1 MTQGA
6 KCCAGDAPVMHG
18 TVAVASNA
26 NRSTRF
32 AHGTVVAT
40 AARYGSAGTG
50 ALGGTLFSLSS
61 LWFLSRLGDQPHYW
75 SEYLPGM
82 LVSGIGVG
90 LVLPALTTLATAT

>member
-18 TVAVASNA
+18 DWVAVASNA

-40 AARYGSAGTG
+40 AARYGSAATG
-50 ALGGTLFSLSS
+50 ALGGISF
-61 LWFLSRLGDQPHYW
+61 PC
-75 SEYLPGM
+75 PA
-82 LVSGIGVG
+82 SGS
-90 LVLPALTTLATAT
+90 